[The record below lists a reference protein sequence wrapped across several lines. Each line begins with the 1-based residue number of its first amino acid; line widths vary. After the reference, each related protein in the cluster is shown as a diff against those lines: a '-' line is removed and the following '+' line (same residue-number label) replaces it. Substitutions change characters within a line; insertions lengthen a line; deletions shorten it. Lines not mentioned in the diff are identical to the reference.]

1 MIKTVIQKAY
11 RDTHLRKYRWSN
23 VLIPHRLEVIL
34 LNYKSIKI
42 LVEKRFSVFFRRYF
56 ILHSHLKII
65 IRKIIKRLSRY
76 LAHIVSLPAQIAWG
90 LTKSQYID
98 KLFFLPC
105 YYRAIAAHQSQLP
118 ILEWQDQQIVNT
130 LESEGCCRTSLE
142 SLNLPN
148 SIEFMEAAQQITQ
161 LLQDKTTELFKNF
174 PSEKFHEVSTTKT
187 EIINHIDVIT
197 WSLNQRL
204 INIIEA
210 YLKLPVAY
218 DGVHCFLSVSNGEE
232 YGARAWHRDREDRR
246 MIKICVYLDDV
257 DEEDGP
263 LQCLKPRFNDYV
275 CASIK
280 HRYRSVYQ
288 AEMDSLYLPEFG
300 DAIVSCVGKVGTV
313 ILIDTARFYHRG
325 KPPIDS
331 HRKAIIFSYFS
342 RSPWH
347 PFFCQRFHLL
357 PKEIED
363 RVPKLSQQQL
373 ESINWRKKVPQ
384 AVRWIPKSLI

>member
-1 MIKTVIQKAY
+1 MIKTVIQNAY
-11 RDTHLRKYRWSN
+11 RDTNLRKHRWSN
-23 VLIPHRLEVIL
+23 VLIPYRLEVIL
-34 LNYKSIKI
+34 LNYESIKI
-42 LVEKRFSVFFRRYF
+42 LVEKRFSVFFRGYF
-56 ILHSHLKII
+56 MLHSHLKSI

-76 LAHIVSLPAQIAWG
+76 FAHVVSLPAQIVWG
-90 LTKSQYID
+90 LTKSNYID

-105 YYRAIAAHQSQLP
+105 YYQAIAVHKSQLP

-130 LESEGCCRTSLE
+130 LESEGIYMTSVA

-148 SIEFMEAAQQITQ
+148 SVEFMKAAQHITQ
-161 LLQDKTTELFKNF
+161 RLQEKNTHLSKHF
-174 PSEKFHEVSTTKT
+174 PSEKFYEVHATKT
-187 EIINHIDVIT
+187 QLINHIDLIA

-204 INIIEA
+204 LNIVEA

-218 DGVHCFLSVSNGEE
+218 DGAACFLSVSNGEE

-246 MIKICVYLDDV
+246 MIKVCVYLNDV

-300 DAIVSCVGKVGTV
+300 DAMVSCLGKVGTV

-325 KPPIDS
+325 KPPLDS

-347 PFFCQRFHLL
+347 PFFCQRFSLL